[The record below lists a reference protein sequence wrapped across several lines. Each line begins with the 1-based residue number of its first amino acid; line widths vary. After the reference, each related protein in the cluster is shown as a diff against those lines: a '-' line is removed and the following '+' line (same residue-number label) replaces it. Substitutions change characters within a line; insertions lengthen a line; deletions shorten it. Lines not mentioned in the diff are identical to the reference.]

1 MATIID
7 THEIVQELRAADFT
21 EKQAEAVARIV
32 RKRVEAD
39 LSQLATKSDV
49 AELRGEMRLLRWMT
63 GTVIAGV
70 AALMLRA
77 FFPG

>member
-1 MATIID
+1 M
-7 THEIVQELRAADFT
+7 
-21 EKQAEAVARIV
+21 

-49 AELRGEMRLLRWMT
+49 AELRGEMRLLRRMT